1 MSFRIETPKV
11 CLNCKR
17 LNLKCSYNKVYQFGA
32 ECLKNG
38 LAFGRSNQHK
48 KQKLKSEFEETLN
61 HINDQELDFETF
73 KKSNVRSLSNI
84 VQSAEIPWVKPATR
98 KLYFINATKD
108 DFTESNEFNG
118 TRNLLLNFHSNFL
131 SHPLATLIQNSFSN
145 NSNTS
150 LVKQTSFENLI
161 TNYFNENE
169 MFDLFTTSNDPLF
182 GGIPEPNMIN
192 YFDLNMGLNI
202 DLNLF
207 DPLSLLSNQEKQLFQ
222 YFVNT
227 ICPNCICYPHED
239 SSSNININININSN
253 NTNKVINPYLYLIVP
268 LALRSEVVM
277 NAVIATSAHQLFL
290 LGGEEYEKISQKYT
304 DLSLNQLAELLKR
317 QNTIGFDWDE
327 VLATVLMMCFK
338 EISSTCDYRSSWMI
352 YLNCAKQFINKF
364 TSQSKLSPLCNFFA
378 RYFIV
383 HEIMGETAW
392 LQRKQIDSNSF
403 QGNFNISEINLD
415 IVYDNSDT
423 EQFMNHIFNPIFTTN
438 SEEKDT
444 TIDVVF
450 GCCPYL
456 ISLIHKI
463 SNLGR
468 TYEDLENEPAQ
479 LRREFEEY
487 IVEERDSIKKE
498 LENLEQRVVL
508 SEALDTNSEA
518 CILVIAEIK
527 RLSTLIYLYAR
538 VDLEAIYYKYHN
550 VKYFQS
556 KEILPIKEKIMEL
569 YRKLPKCPMSLIWPL
584 FVFGLV
590 CADTEY
596 ERWFVLDKLMYLQS
610 SRELGS
616 VKTAKNVILAVWKE
630 RDLELSNF
638 RWKSML
644 KGRTESLS
652 LA

>member
-1 MSFRIETPKV
+1 M
-11 CLNCKR
+11 NCQR
-17 LNLKCSYNKVYQFGA
+17 LNLKCSYNKIYQFDA

-48 KQKLKSEFEETLN
+48 KQKLKLKFEAN
-61 HINDQELDFETF
+61 INQSSLQNVDFETF
-73 KKSNVRSLSNI
+73 KKSNVNSLSKI
-84 VQSAEIPWVKPATR
+84 VQSAEIPWVKPENQ

-108 DFTESNEFNG
+108 DFIESHELTHTKNI
-118 TRNLLLNFHSNFL
+118 LPNFHSNFF
-131 SHPLATLIQNSFSN
+131 SHPLVTLIQNSFFN
-145 NSNTS
+145 NPNTN
-150 LVKQTSFENLI
+150 LIKQNSFENLL
-161 TNYFNENE
+161 NSCFNENE

-182 GGIPEPNMIN
+182 GGVPELNMIN
-192 YFDLNMGLNI
+192 FFDLNMGLNI

-222 YFVNT
+222 YFVDT
-227 ICPNCICYPHED
+227 ICPNCICYPNED
-239 SSSNININININSN
+239 FSGSINININSN
-253 NTNKVINPYLYLIVP
+253 ANNKFINPYLYLIVP

-290 LGGEEYEKISQKYT
+290 LGGKEYENISQKYT
-304 DLSLNQLAELLKR
+304 DLSLTQLAELLKR
-317 QNTIGFDWDE
+317 QNTLSFDWDE

-352 YLNCAKQFINKF
+352 YLNCAKQFLNKF
-364 TSQSKLSPLCNFFA
+364 TSQTKLSPLCNFFA

-392 LQRKQIDSNSF
+392 LQRKQIDPNSF
-403 QGNFNISEINLD
+403 HGRFDISAINLD
-415 IVYDNSDT
+415 IVHDNSDT
-423 EQFMNHIFNPIFTTN
+423 EHFMNHIFSPIFATN
-438 SEEKDT
+438 SEDKDT

-487 IVEERDSIKKE
+487 IVAERDSIKRE
-498 LENLEQRVVL
+498 LETLEQRVIL
-508 SEALDTNSEA
+508 SEAIDTNSEA
-518 CILVIAEIK
+518 CILIIAEIK

-538 VDLEAIYYKYHN
+538 VDLEAIYYKYHY

-569 YRKLPKCPMSLIWPL
+569 YGKLPKCPMSLIWPL

-590 CADTEY
+590 CAETDK

-616 VKTAKNVILAVWKE
+616 VKTAKEVILAVWKE